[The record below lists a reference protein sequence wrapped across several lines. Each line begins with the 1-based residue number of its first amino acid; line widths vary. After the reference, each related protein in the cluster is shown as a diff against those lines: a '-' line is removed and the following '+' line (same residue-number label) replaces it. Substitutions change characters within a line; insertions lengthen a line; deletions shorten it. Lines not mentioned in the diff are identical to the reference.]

1 MKKILILLTTVIWAS
16 ACSTDFELTSKYK
29 EVMVVYGLLNQSEQD
44 HYLRIH
50 KGYQDKDESAL
61 KFAVNPD
68 SIYYPDILDVT
79 ITEMKNGQALR
90 QWTLERID
98 GDTLNPPIVKD
109 SGTFVRHPNILY
121 HFRASLNPDFDYEL
135 KIVNT
140 KSGKVVRSSTGLVG
154 DFNVQFPNSRF
165 AIPWTAPNQYRI
177 NWSNAKNSKIY
188 DLNVLV
194 HYSLADVSKPTQKVR
209 QESFYWT
216 VFRNKVFNTTE
227 PLYVIPFENFLQA
240 VKTNLNPDPSVVR
253 YLDSLDF
260 TFTVGTPDFADY
272 INFSIARSGITQD
285 QISTGFTN
293 IEGGYGIFSARYDKT
308 ITGVR
313 LNNQSLDSLACGSK
327 TGDLQF
333 APSGPTAYPSWP
345 FCD

>member
-1 MKKILILLTTVIWAS
+1 MKKILILVLTAFTLYG
-16 ACSTDFELTSKYK
+16 CSTDFELTAKYK
-29 EVMVVYGLLNQSEQD
+29 EVMVVYGLLNQSESD

-50 KGYQDKDESAL
+50 KGYQDKNESAL

-68 SIYYPDILDVT
+68 SIYYPDILNVEVT
-79 ITEMKNGQALR
+79 EVKNGQTMR
-90 QWTLERID
+90 KWTLNRID
-98 GDTLNPPIVKD
+98 GDTLNPPIQKD
-109 SGTFVRHPNILY
+109 SGTFARHPNILY
-121 HFRASLNPDFDYEL
+121 RFTATLNPDFEYRL
-135 KIVNT
+135 KITNT
-140 KSGKVVRSSTGLVG
+140 VTGKVVKSQTLLVG
-154 DFNVQFPNSRF
+154 DFNIQFPNSRF

-194 HYSLADVSKPTQKVR
+194 HYSEADISKPTQKVR
-209 QESFYWT
+209 QKSFRWT
-216 VFRNKVFNTTE
+216 VFRNKVFDATE
-227 PLYVIPFENFLQA
+227 PIYIIPFENFLQA
-240 VKTNLNPDPSVVR
+240 VKVNLDPDPSVVR

-272 INFSIARSGITQD
+272 INFNIARSGITQD
-285 QISTGFTN
+285 QITSGFTN

-308 ITGVR
+308 VTGVR
-313 LNNQSLDSLACGSK
+313 VNNQTLDSLACGSK

-333 APSGPTAYPSWP
+333 APSGPEAYPSWP